1 MITRRL
7 VVLGVLCAALAG
19 SVPVAGQQVIV
30 RTATLF
36 ESYTFDAG
44 LPFTSVSEF
53 TVPVT
58 ITYQLG
64 RFGNIAV
71 SSGYASVGLNSSDTD
86 QLPNQTLSGLLD
98 TEARLTVNVI
108 PGRLVALFTGAIP
121 TGVGTV
127 AFEELSV
134 LGAISSDV
142 IGFSTN
148 DFGTGGNVG
157 GGFAGA
163 VPLGRMA
170 VGFGGTFRR
179 PISYSPVSGQPQNLR
194 PGSEFRLRT
203 GIQGPLARRTYVRVA
218 AIYAQRQK
226 DQIDG
231 VVQNG
236 VGNRFTGYLAVDQ
249 GIGSKQLSIY
259 AFDVFR
265 ANPQIEQTAVGAAFL
280 PRGNL
285 FGIGGEFSI
294 PVGFTMNVVPRF
306 EYRHS
311 VAAPDTVNTSIGDFE
326 KLGSSVRVGVEVRAR
341 ATQRL
346 AVVFHADGLTGS
358 ARQSG
363 SDIGIQ
369 GFRVAIHLE
378 VTR

>member
-1 MITRRL
+1 MRTRRL
-7 VVLGVLCAALAG
+7 VAFGVLCAALVG
-19 SVPVAGQQVIV
+19 PVPMAGQQVNV
-30 RTATLF
+30 RAAAIF

-44 LPFTSVSEF
+44 LPFSKVSEF

-64 RFGNIAV
+64 RFGSIAV
-71 SSGYASVGLNSSDTD
+71 SSGYASVDLNSADTD

-148 DFGTGGNVG
+148 DFGMGGSVG

-170 VGFGGTFRR
+170 VGFGGTFKR
-179 PISYSPVSGQPQNLR
+179 PISYSPVAGQPQSLR

-226 DQIDG
+226 DEIDG

-236 VGNRFTGYLAVDQ
+236 VGNRLTGYLSVDQ
-249 GIGSKQLSIY
+249 GIGSKQLTVY
-259 AFDVFR
+259 VFDVFR

-285 FGIGGEFSI
+285 LGVGGELSI
-294 PVGFTMNVVPRF
+294 PLGFTTSVVPKF
-306 EYRHS
+306 EVRHS
-311 VAAPDTVNTSIGDFE
+311 MAAPDTVTTSLQ
-326 KLGSSVRVGVEVRAR
+326 KLGSSIRIGADFRAR

-358 ARQSG
+358 VRESG
-363 SDIGIQ
+363 NDIGLQ
-369 GFRVAIHLE
+369 GFRAAIHIE
-378 VTR
+378 IMR

>member
-1 MITRRL
+1 M
-7 VVLGVLCAALAG
+7 
-19 SVPVAGQQVIV
+19 AGQQVNV
-30 RTATLF
+30 RAAAIF

-44 LPFTSVSEF
+44 LPFSKVSEF

-64 RFGNIAV
+64 RFGSIAV
-71 SSGYASVGLNSSDTD
+71 SSGYASVDLNSADTD

-148 DFGTGGNVG
+148 DFGMGGSVG

-170 VGFGGTFRR
+170 VGFGGTFKR
-179 PISYSPVSGQPQNLR
+179 PISYSPVAGQPQSLR

-203 GIQGPLARRTYVRVA
+203 GIQGPLARRTYMRVA

-226 DQIDG
+226 DEIDG

-236 VGNRFTGYLAVDQ
+236 VGNRFTGYLSVDQ
-249 GIGSKQLSIY
+249 GIGSKQLTVY
-259 AFDVFR
+259 VFDVFR

-285 FGIGGEFSI
+285 VGVGGELSI
-294 PVGFTMNVVPRF
+294 PVGFTTSVVPKLEF
-306 EYRHS
+306 RHS
-311 VAAPDTVNTSIGDFE
+311 MAAPDTVNTSLQ
-326 KLGSSVRVGVEVRAR
+326 KLGSSLRIGADFRAR

-346 AVVFHADGLTGS
+346 AVVFHADGVTGS
-358 ARQSG
+358 VRESG
-363 SDIGIQ
+363 TDIGLQ
-369 GFRVAIHLE
+369 GFRAAIHIE
-378 VTR
+378 IMR